1 MISINLRNKEA
12 LEKESENKDSKL
24 SSVERRSIISSM
36 SRSRLP
42 SFNRNRISC
51 ASRNSRNSSNNE
63 NAEMD
68 LDCLPQMTKRPMN
81 IRDICSFDVGQAR
94 MEFFLINKLT
104 EIEAKRLPRTI
115 AERPEN
121 KFKNRFLNTHPCKIF
136 KHSNST

>member
-1 MISINLRNKEA
+1 MIIINLRNKEA

-24 SSVERRSIISSM
+24 SSVERRSIIPSM
-36 SRSRLP
+36 NRSRLP

-136 KHSNST
+136 KH